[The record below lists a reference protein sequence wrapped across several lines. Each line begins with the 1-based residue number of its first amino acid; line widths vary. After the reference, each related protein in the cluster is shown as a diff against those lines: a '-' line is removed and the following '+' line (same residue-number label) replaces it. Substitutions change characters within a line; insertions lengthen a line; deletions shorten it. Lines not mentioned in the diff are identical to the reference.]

1 MADQLLIRS
10 YNVGCGDCI
19 YIRIPGGDQ
28 GFHILLDC
36 GTKSGAAPLE
46 VAVNQMKTMLPVTAA
61 GKRRLDLMVATH
73 RHEDH
78 IKGFDPDWFTDVDV
92 RNIWL
97 SAVLDPTHSQSD
109 GVNNLHAL
117 ATRAMRQLR
126 DSGQALSPEIELL
139 ASLYSVSNEAADQ
152 MLMETLPQR
161 HGISPRFMRAGD
173 AHQLTLPPDTAIHVL
188 APEDNIDGYYL
199 GDDDALANG
208 LQALAAAGGKRQRA
222 AAGAGAGASASAP
235 GPQPANISATDF
247 ATLRSRMLSGGLAF
261 AAKDTSIQNNLSV
274 VLLIEWK
281 GHRLLFVGDAE
292 WEGEFKLGKHNGSWN
307 VMWEKH
313 RARLGQPLDFLKIG
327 HHGSINA
334 TPPAPL
340 SGSPPAASSVR
351 AILDA
356 ILPLP
361 AAGKK
366 PTAQAIVST
375 ERSFYQTIPDC
386 ALLVELARRV
396 RNTRKYAPALA
407 KKGIEPRTVWSSD
420 TAVAKRYFDTY
431 EKAFLAKAQPRRTD
445 LEFALSGA
453 PFLDVLVPPS

>member
-46 VAVNQMKTMLPVTAA
+46 VAVTQMKTMLPVTAA

-92 RNIWL
+92 RHIWL
-97 SAVLDPTHSQSD
+97 SAVLDPTHPQSD
-109 GVNNLHAL
+109 GVNSLHAL
-117 ATRAMRQLR
+117 ASRAMRQLR
-126 DSGQALSPEIELL
+126 DSGQALSPEVELL
-139 ASLYSVSNEAADQ
+139 ASLYSVSNETADE

-161 HGISPRFMRAGD
+161 HGITPRFMRAGD
-173 AHQLTLPPDTAIHVL
+173 PHQLNLPADTAIHVL

-199 GDDDALANG
+199 GDDDALVNG
-208 LQALAAAGGKRQRA
+208 LRTLAGGGRRATRA
-222 AAGAGAGASASAP
+222 AATGTPTAA
-235 GPQPANISATDF
+235 PQPANISATDF
-247 ATLRSRMLSGGLAF
+247 ATLRSRLLSGGLAF
-261 AAKDTSIQNNLSV
+261 AARDTSIQNNLSV

-340 SGSPPAASSVR
+340 AGTPPAAGSVR

-356 ILPLP
+356 MLPKP

-386 ALLVELARRV
+386 ALLVELAKRV
-396 RNTRKYAPALA
+396 RNTRKYGPAFTR
-407 KKGIEPRTVWSSD
+407 KGIDPRDIWSSD
-420 TAVAKRYFDTY
+420 TAVTKRYFETF
-431 EKAFLAKAQPRRTD
+431 EKAFLAKAQPLRTD

-453 PFLDVLVPPS
+453 PFLDVLVPRS

>member
-19 YIRIPGGDQ
+19 YIRIPGGDH

-46 VAVNQMKTMLPVTAA
+46 VAVTQLKTMLPMTGG

-92 RNIWL
+92 RHIWL
-97 SAVLDPTHSQSD
+97 SAVLDPTHPQSD
-109 GVNNLHAL
+109 GVNSLHAL
-117 ATRAMRQLR
+117 ARRAMRQLR
-126 DSGQALSPEIELL
+126 DSGQALSPEVQLL
-139 ASLYSVSNEAADQ
+139 ASLYSVSNEAADE

-161 HGISPRFMRAGD
+161 HGITPRFMRAGD
-173 AHQLTLPPDTAIHVL
+173 PHQLDLPADTAIHVL
-188 APEDNIDGYYL
+188 APEDNIDGFYL

-208 LQALAAAGGKRQRA
+208 LQALAGAGRKARRA
-222 AAGAGAGASASAP
+222 AAS
-235 GPQPANISATDF
+235 GPPTPVPSPTNISPTDF
-247 ATLRSRMLSGGLAF
+247 ATLRSRMLSSGLAF
-261 AAKDTSIQNNLSV
+261 AARDTSIQNNLSV

-292 WEGEFKLGKHNGSWN
+292 WEGEFKAGKHNGSWN

-340 SGSPPAASSVR
+340 AGTPPTAGSVR

-361 AAGKK
+361 AAGVK

-375 ERSFYQTIPDC
+375 ERSFYQTIPDGP
-386 ALLVELARRV
+386 LLVELARRV
-396 RNTRKYAPALA
+396 RNTRKYGPALK
-407 KKGIEPRTVWSSD
+407 KKGIDPRTIWSSD
-420 TAVAKRYFDTY
+420 IAVTKRYFENF
-431 EKAFLAKAQPRRTD
+431 EKAFLGKAQPLRTD

>member
-1 MADQLLIRS
+1 MADQLLVRS

-46 VAVNQMKTMLPVTAA
+46 VAVTQMKTMLPLTAA

-97 SAVLDPTHSQSD
+97 SAVLDPSHPQSE

-126 DSGQALSPEIELL
+126 DSGQALSPEVELL
-139 ASLYSVSNEAADQ
+139 ASLYSVSNDAADE

-161 HGISPRFMRAGD
+161 HGITPRFMRAGD
-173 AHQLTLPPDTAIHVL
+173 PHQLTLPPDTSIHVL

-208 LQALAAAGGKRQRA
+208 LQALSAGAGRKAKRKAAGAAAGGV
-222 AAGAGAGASASAP
+222 GSP
-235 GPQPANISATDF
+235 GPQPSNISAADF

-340 SGSPPAASSVR
+340 AGSPPAAGSVR

-356 ILPLP
+356 ILPKP
-361 AAGKK
+361 AAGQK

-375 ERSFYQTIPDC
+375 ERSFYQTVPDC
-386 ALLVELARRV
+386 ALLVELAKRV
-396 RNTRKYAPALA
+396 RNTRRYKAALA
-407 KKGIEPRTVWSSD
+407 SKGIDPRDVWSSD
-420 TAVAKRYFDTY
+420 TAVAKQYFETF
-431 EKAFLAKAQPRRTD
+431 EKPFLGKAQPLRTD

>member
-36 GTKSGAAPLE
+36 GTKSGTAPLE
-46 VAVNQMKTMLPVTAA
+46 AAVTQLKTMLPMTAD

-92 RNIWL
+92 RTIWL
-97 SAVLDPTHSQSD
+97 SAVLDPAHPQSD
-109 GVNNLHAL
+109 GVNALHAL
-117 ATRAMRQLR
+117 ASRAMRQLR
-126 DSGQALSPEIELL
+126 DSGQALSPEVKLL
-139 ASLYSVSNEAADQ
+139 ASLYSVSNDAADE

-161 HGISPRFMRAGD
+161 HGITPRFMRAGD
-173 AHQLTLPPDTAIHVL
+173 PHQLDLPDDTTIHVL
-188 APEDNIDGYYL
+188 APEDDIDGYYL

-208 LQALAAAGGKRQRA
+208 LQALAGGGRKAARA
-222 AAGAGAGASASAP
+222 AAGTPTAAA
-235 GPQPANISATDF
+235 QPANISATDF

-334 TPPAPL
+334 TPPARL
-340 SGSPPAASSVR
+340 AGAPPAAGSVR
-351 AILDA
+351 AILDV
-356 ILPLP
+356 IMPLP
-361 AAGKK
+361 TAGRK

-407 KKGIEPRTVWSSD
+407 KKGIDPRTVWSSD
-420 TAVAKRYFDTY
+420 TAVTKRYFDTY
-431 EKAFLAKAQPRRTD
+431 EKAFLTKAQPLRTD